1 MVTQSPHALLQMIL
15 LKMLQERPR
24 TGYDL
29 LKDLASRT
37 DGRWVPSKG
46 TLYPALERLRTEGFI
61 KVRSTGSRSKKV
73 YAVTP
78 KAVEMLAPFPLTG
91 EFLKRNEKFYML
103 LLSLFRDEDERRVLE
118 SAFRIG
124 ELSTAALGR
133 SRRGVFQALDRC
145 LRDLEG
151 LAGGRR

>member
-1 MVTQSPHALLQMIL
+1 MATASPHPLLQLIL
-15 LKMLQERPR
+15 LKMLREEPR

-46 TLYPALERLRTEGFI
+46 SLYPALERLRAEGFI
-61 KVRSTGSRSKKV
+61 KVRSTGPRSKKV

-78 KAVEMLAPFPLTG
+78 KAKEMLEPFPLTG

-103 LLSLFRDEDERRVLE
+103 LLSLFRNEDERRVLE
-118 SAFRIG
+118 SAFRIS

-133 SRRGVFQALDRC
+133 SRGEVFRALDRC